1 MDIVQRDF
9 FGTQSQQKLPTGP
22 PTDEIG
28 STNMWSVN
36 VPGWYS
42 YVSDYLERSP
52 ELQWPQSILTYSDMR
67 HDAQIQGLYLGTS
80 LPLRRYHWLIDPNGC
95 KPKDVTKLAKDLS
108 LNIKNLEPLPRQ
120 KYRNRFD
127 FGKHLQDALVSLL
140 MGHYPFEQVGEI
152 GDDGLW
158 HLTKLAPRPPETITA
173 INIDKVGDLVGFQ
186 QMFSNQM
193 IPANRVTWYSW
204 MMEGANW
211 TGRSMLRACY
221 RNWLRKDRLLR
232 VDAQKQERNGIGIPI
247 AEAPP
252 GMGGAG
258 LLRLDMLMRKM
269 RAGDTSGG
277 AVPNGTTVKL
287 IGTTGSLPDTI
298 ASIRLDNEEMSRA
311 WLAMFMQLGQTE
323 TGSRALGSEFIDFF
337 SDAIDEMANWFCTTF
352 TASVIENWWGWNID
366 PEADQTPQLMYTRNP
381 DSAFTGREFAWL
393 VERGAITM
401 DPELENAIRERYGLP
416 ARLPGLP
423 KPSLPAPPGSEPW
436 PPGEDGGTASTPSP
450 AGQGP
455 MSDVPVHGSRKSERS
470 VQAQAAGSP
479 VSLPDRPLRRNLYQH
494 EIQAAVDWRHID
506 LAWQQ
511 ARDQLVT
518 SVRPAQLRQIDDLHD
533 QIVEAGNDLDLLNA
547 IQASPELE
555 DLVFTAMS
563 NMAVQGAH
571 DAQLEASRQGT
582 TAQLPDLTSL
592 SQGQRNRAQVMD
604 LFLSNTLSSSARS
617 SALRYAGGSLSGA
630 QIADKVKEDLV
641 NLSSAYLND
650 QLGGALTAAMNSG
663 RRATIAGA
671 EPTAIYASEILDN
684 NTCTECIAEDG
695 TQFISLDDAE
705 GHYPSGGFVDCAGGS
720 RCRGTLV
727 AVYGESVA
735 TME

>member
-1 MDIVQRDF
+1 
-9 FGTQSQQKLPTGP
+9 
-22 PTDEIG
+22 
-28 STNMWSVN
+28 
-36 VPGWYS
+36 
-42 YVSDYLERSP
+42 
-52 ELQWPQSILTYSDMR
+52 
-67 HDAQIQGLYLGTS
+67 
-80 LPLRRYHWLIDPNGC
+80 
-95 KPKDVTKLAKDLS
+95 
-108 LNIKNLEPLPRQ
+108 
-120 KYRNRFD
+120 
-127 FGKHLQDALVSLL
+127 
-140 MGHYPFEQVGEI
+140 
-152 GDDGLW
+152 
-158 HLTKLAPRPPETITA
+158 
-173 INIDKVGDLVGFQ
+173 
-186 QMFSNQM
+186 
-193 IPANRVTWYSW
+193 
-204 MMEGANW
+204 
-211 TGRSMLRACY
+211 
-221 RNWLRKDRLLR
+221 
-232 VDAQKQERNGIGIPI
+232 
-247 AEAPP
+247 
-252 GMGGAG
+252 
-258 LLRLDMLMRKM
+258 
-269 RAGDTSGG
+269 
-277 AVPNGTTVKL
+277 
-287 IGTTGSLPDTI
+287 
-298 ASIRLDNEEMSRA
+298 
-311 WLAMFMQLGQTE
+311 
-323 TGSRALGSEFIDFF
+323 
-337 SDAIDEMANWFCTTF
+337 
-352 TASVIENWWGWNID
+352 
-366 PEADQTPQLMYTRNP
+366 
-381 DSAFTGREFAWL
+381 
-393 VERGAITM
+393 
-401 DPELENAIRERYGLP
+401 
-416 ARLPGLP
+416 
-423 KPSLPAPPGSEPW
+423 
-436 PPGEDGGTASTPSP
+436 
-450 AGQGP
+450 
-455 MSDVPVHGSRKSERS
+455 
-470 VQAQAAGSP
+470 
-479 VSLPDRPLRRNLYQH
+479 LYQH